1 MRLQKVLSSLV
12 FLSAL
17 TALAG
22 AVASDT
28 DKERRWAEQIG
39 DALLVGEAEWL
50 EADGHKFLGIF
61 TEEQSGTPKGGVIVL
76 HGIGVH
82 PDWADVI
89 YPLRTGL
96 PDHGWATLSIQM
108 PVLPNEA
115 GVQDYI
121 PLIAEAGPRIRAA
134 MAFMQ
139 ARGIEPVAIVAHSL
153 GATMASAT
161 LANQGGMGLRGFV
174 AIGMSGSDLD
184 PQLDTTAHLASVKLP
199 ILDLYGSRDL
209 DTVLNAVRPRAAAM
223 RRAGHDRFRQ
233 IEVEGA
239 DHFFIG
245 LEDELVRSVR
255 GWLEQNVAA
264 DGAEPSAGAAQPESP
279 ASDKATP

>member
-17 TALAG
+17 ATMAG

-28 DKERRWAEQIG
+28 DKEQRWADQIV

-50 EADGHKFLGIF
+50 EADGHKFLAIF
-61 TEEQSGTPKGGVIVL
+61 TEEQSGAPKGGVIVL

-82 PDWADVI
+82 PDWSDVI
-89 YPLRTGL
+89 YPLRTEL
-96 PDHGWATLSIQM
+96 PNHGWATLSIQM
-108 PVLPNEA
+108 PILPNEA
-115 GVQDYI
+115 EVRDYI
-121 PLIAEAGPRIRAA
+121 PLIVEAEPRIQAA
-134 MAFMQ
+134 RAFMQ

-153 GATMASAT
+153 GAAMASAT
-161 LANQGGMGLRGFV
+161 LAKQGDLGLRGFV

-184 PQLDTTAHLASVKLP
+184 PQLDTTAHVTRLKLP

-209 DTVLNAVRPRAAAM
+209 DSVLNAVQPRAAAM
-223 RRAGHDRFRQ
+223 RKAGHERFRQ

-245 LEDELVRSVR
+245 LEDELVRRVR

-264 DGAEPSAGAAQPESP
+264 DGAQSSEDAAQPESP
-279 ASDKATP
+279 ANDKATP